1 MAHVRKI
8 ETSKRRNGKPV
19 AHYEVRWTE
28 VAITTEG
35 KRRKKYR
42 QETYPTRAAADD
54 RVTEIERATLTASR
68 VVGRSEREEP
78 FATYAEAWVREA
90 RDAVA
95 LGELKARSVSDR
107 EGALRRYVLP
117 TFATRPVGGISRTD
131 ARDFRSA
138 LVARGLAPATV
149 KGAFDAF
156 RRVLELAVDAGVLC
170 ANPAVLRRKPG
181 ARATRHADGFEH
193 RPLSRTQLGAVVAS
207 AEASGSASAELDGLV
222 ILFLAYTGVRAAE
235 LAGLNVGDLRRGA
248 VRVGRTRKRTGGTWV
263 EDTPK
268 SAKSTRRIPLP
279 AWLADRLS
287 RYLADTH
294 PRAEEPDAPLFP
306 GKLPGGH
313 THGSET
319 PGARALG
326 TPDWSQPV
334 EPSLFYKNVLKPA
347 LRAAGLP
354 VSSPARSAT
363 TTTPARPAEYG
374 VRLHDLRHTFATLAL
389 DAGHDYREVSEWLG
403 HADYATTLR
412 VYAHWIPD
420 ARENTMSAPPA
431 PSDNVVPLRR
441 ATG

>member
-1 MAHVRKI
+1 MKIATVTHRSARRDGRPVRTFKLRYE
-8 ETSKRRNGKPV
+8 ETVRDPSTGRPTGRKRSRS
-19 AHYEVRWTE
+19 
-28 VAITTEG
+28 
-35 KRRKKYR
+35 
-42 QETYPTRAAADD
+42 ETFPTFEAADA
-54 RVTEIERATLTASR
+54 RRREITNQRAGTG
-68 VVGRSEREEP
+68 VIVGRSEREEP
-78 FATYAEAWVREA
+78 FATYAEMWVREA

-95 LGELKARSVSDR
+95 LGELKARTVADR
-107 EGALRRYVLP
+107 EGALRRYILP

-131 ARDFRSA
+131 AREFRSA

-156 RRVLELAVDAGVLC
+156 RRVLELAVDAGVLVT
-170 ANPAVLRRKPG
+170 NPAVLRRKPG

-193 RPLSRTQLGAVVAS
+193 RPLSRTQVGAVVAA
-207 AEASGSASAELDGLV
+207 AEATGSASAELDGLV

-248 VRVGRTRKRTGGTWV
+248 VRVGRTRKRTGGAWF

-279 AWLADRLS
+279 AWLNARLTA
-287 RYLADTH
+287 YLSSH
-294 PRAEEPDAPLFP
+294 PGQDDPAAPLFP

-313 THGSET
+313 THGT
-319 PGARALG
+319 RNAATRALG
-326 TPDWSQPV
+326 TPDWSAPV

-354 VSSPARSAT
+354 VSAPG
-363 TTTPARPAEYG
+363 EKG

-420 ARENTMSAPPA
+420 ARENTMAAPPA

-441 ATG
+441 STG